1 MAMEDEDASWLMAV
15 RGARQV
21 VEGLDP
27 LVRLQELL
35 DAAGDGTWRLVEILL
50 EKLQGRPLPLY

>member
-27 LVRLQELL
+27 GFGY
-35 DAAGDGTWRLVEILL
+35 AGRWTGRASYLCDHTHTTS
-50 EKLQGRPLPLY
+50 KLNKTK

>member
-15 RGARQV
+15 RGARKV

-27 LVRLQELL
+27 LVRLQEPCWMQL
-35 DAAGDGTWRLVEILL
+35 ATR
-50 EKLQGRPLPLY
+50 QGLPLTRTF